1 MGDRNRPVSVIFDT
15 DVWSDIDDPLALAMV
30 HALEDRGEMKLLA
43 VTISTNYPWCA
54 PYIDVLNTF
63 YGRPHVPIGMVRE
76 GMDVEFIIR
85 QLPDWFVPVSR
96 YVHLCERKN
105 ADGTWLHPHRLTP
118 ESAIPDAAQLLRET
132 LAAQEDG
139 SVVVIQIGYSTNL
152 ARLLSS
158 PGDAI
163 SSLSGREL
171 VRKKVRSLVVMAGSF
186 RKSTTSEGAPCAR
199 ASRGK
204 TLPKQD
210 PEFNLMVD
218 VPAAQAL
225 FANWPTPIVASGV
238 EVGEALPFPP
248 ESVLHDFRYVQNHPI
263 EQTYRLFG
271 DERQA
276 KYPDTANPHPHLTF
290 DLTTVLYAA
299 RPDRNYFSLS
309 EPGWISVMDDGSSR
323 FEADPKGSHQYLV
336 LSEEQKARTLEA
348 MVMLTTQPPRAV
360 CAK

>member
-1 MGDRNRPVSVIFDT
+1 MGERRKPINVIFDT

-63 YGRPHVPIGMVRE
+63 YGRPDVPIGMVRD
-76 GMDVEFIIR
+76 GMDVEFIIQ

-105 ADGTWLHPHRLTP
+105 PDGTWVHPHRLTT
-118 ESAIPDAAQLLRET
+118 ESAVPDATKLLRET
-132 LAAQEDG
+132 LAAQKDG
-139 SVVVIQIGYSTNL
+139 SVVMIQIGYSTNL
-152 ARLLSS
+152 WRLLSS
-158 PGDAI
+158 PADAI
-163 SSLSGREL
+163 SPLSGREL
-171 VRKKVRSLVVMAGSF
+171 VHKKVRLLVVMAGSF
-186 RKSTTSEGAPCAR
+186 RQAPEQ
-199 ASRGK
+199 
-204 TLPKQD
+204 T

-248 ESVLHDFRYVQNHPI
+248 ESVLHDFGYAPNHPI

-276 KYPDTANPHPHLTF
+276 KYPDTTNPHAHLTF

-309 EPGWISVMDDGSSR
+309 KPGRISVLNDGSSR
-323 FEADPKGSHQYLV
+323 FEEDPVGTHQYLI
-336 LSEEQKARTLEA
+336 LREEQKARTLEA
-348 MVMLTTQPPRAV
+348 MVMLTTQPPRAIS
-360 CAK
+360 AK